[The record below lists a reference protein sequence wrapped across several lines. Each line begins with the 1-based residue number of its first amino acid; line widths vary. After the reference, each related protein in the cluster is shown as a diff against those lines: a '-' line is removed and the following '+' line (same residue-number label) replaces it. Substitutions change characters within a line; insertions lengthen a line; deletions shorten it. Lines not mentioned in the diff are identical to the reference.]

1 MYFYLPTARARRLV
15 SQLCALV
22 SVPLHFI
29 RRSEK
34 LSRKRSKA
42 FKSDSLQPYI
52 KLYKEGERK
61 AVYGTYLRA
70 TVKPRTDH
78 TITTNGITH
87 HTHKVSPI
95 TGHRR

>member
-52 KLYKEGERK
+52 KLYKRGGERK
-61 AVYGTYLRA
+61 AVYGVRTYGRHGKA
-70 TVKPRTDH
+70 A
-78 TITTNGITH
+78 
-87 HTHKVSPI
+87 
-95 TGHRR
+95 HRSHYHYQRYNTSHA